1 MVIAGG
7 LHMAELK
14 EGCQHLPF
22 SQHIL
27 VTLSTVLLVLSGVIK
42 GLFFSPQN
50 RDKSTSLSQSQ
61 SAKNEFN
68 AKRGVLPPW
77 ACPEPSQSPL
87 YERLSWP
94 EITFSSKSRRKPFRA
109 RCIMLKN
116 KREAFSGGC
125 FKIMEV
131 FCTKP
136 PPPPSQNEPTLKVTF

>member
-1 MVIAGG
+1 MVIAGE

-68 AKRGVLPPW
+68 AKRGVLPP
-77 ACPEPSQSPL
+77 
-87 YERLSWP
+87 
-94 EITFSSKSRRKPFRA
+94 
-109 RCIMLKN
+109 
-116 KREAFSGGC
+116 
-125 FKIMEV
+125 
-131 FCTKP
+131 
-136 PPPPSQNEPTLKVTF
+136 